1 MVHEQ
6 PVQGGR
12 PGSGSIYARN
22 AAWIVAGEAA
32 ARIAAIVLFVVVA
45 RLLSPTEFS
54 YFYFALVFVPLL
66 LVPSSVGLNTVIVR
80 EVARRPN
87 EAASMFISAFT
98 SRFALGVVALVAA
111 VALAP
116 FLTDSGDA
124 LAVVVLVGAGL
135 LLDEL
140 VALTRALFIAFDR
153 AQLGALVTVA
163 NRVVTTVLIV
173 ASAVVGGRVIAIS
186 IAYLAGSALAA
197 TLSLALLRRHFFRL
211 QLSAWSRA
219 VATSLLVA
227 GVPIGIA
234 NFLNT
239 ALLRADAVILQAIRG
254 PAEVAT
260 YGIAYRFFESF
271 LFVSWG
277 VAAATLPRLSRA
289 SSVQE
294 SMDALQQAF
303 ATLFLVYLPFAVTT
317 PFAADWIVTTVFSAK
332 YEAAAGVAGVLAIA
346 AVFYAAAHVARIA
359 VIAVG
364 RTKLV
369 AWVAA
374 VALVVNLG
382 ANLLLIPSYGFTAAA
397 WITLA
402 SAFLE
407 AVLLLAIVSALHKA
421 VPRLGR
427 IGVVPLAASGVL
439 LILLVLTGT
448 RGSTAVLLAAL
459 VYPLLV
465 VVAARALNVKQLMM
479 WRRSVS

>member
-1 MVHEQ
+1 MHE
-6 PVQGGR
+6 PPAQGGR

-22 AAWIVAGEAA
+22 AAWIVAGDAS
-32 ARIAAIVLFVVVA
+32 ARVAAIVLFVVVA

-66 LVPSSVGLNTVIVR
+66 LVPSSIGLNTVLVR
-80 EVARRPN
+80 EIARRPN
-87 EAASMFISAFT
+87 EAASMFVSAFT
-98 SRFALGVVALVAA
+98 SRSALGVVALVAA
-111 VALAP
+111 VAVAP
-116 FLTDSGDA
+116 FFTDSGDA

-140 VALTRALFIAFDR
+140 VALTRTVFIAFDR
-153 AQLGALVTVA
+153 AQLGALVTFA

-173 ASAVVGGRVIAIS
+173 ASAVAGGRVIAVS
-186 IAYLAGSALAA
+186 VAYLAGSALAA
-197 TLSLALLRRHFFRL
+197 TLALALVRRHFFRL
-211 QLSAWSRA
+211 QLSTWSRT

-254 PAEVAT
+254 PVEVAT

-277 VAAATLPRLSRA
+277 VAAATLPRLARA

-294 SMDALQQAF
+294 AMDALQHSF
-303 ATLFLVYLPFAVTT
+303 ATVFLFYLPFAVTT
-317 PFAADWIVTTVFSAK
+317 PFAAEWIVTTVFSAK

-346 AVFYAAAHVARIA
+346 TVWYATAHVARTA
-359 VIAVG
+359 AIAVG

-382 ANLLLIPSYGFTAAA
+382 ANVLLIPSYGFTAAA
-397 WITLA
+397 WMTLA
-402 SAFLE
+402 TAFLE
-407 AVLLLAIVSALHKA
+407 AVLLLALVAASHRAM
-421 VPRLGR
+421 PRLGR

-439 LILLVLTGT
+439 LILLVLTGA

-465 VVAARALNVKQLMM
+465 VIAARALDVSQLMM
-479 WRRSVS
+479 IWRRSGS